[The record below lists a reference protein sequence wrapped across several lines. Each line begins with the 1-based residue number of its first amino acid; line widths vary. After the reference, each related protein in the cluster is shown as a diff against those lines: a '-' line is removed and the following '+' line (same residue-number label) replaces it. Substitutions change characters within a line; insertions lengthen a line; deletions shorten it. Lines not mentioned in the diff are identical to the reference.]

1 MPIFWPKKSRVFL
14 VPLSAYGFS
23 GLPRSEKNKEKNY
36 EKKIRKSK
44 IVFFPDIV
52 ISGIPLSR
60 VRRPGSHV
68 VTDFPFYGFL
78 NRAS

>member
-1 MPIFWPKKSRVFL
+1 MSVFWPKKNCVFL

-23 GLPRSEKNKEKNY
+23 GLPWNDKTKKKLIFT
-36 EKKIRKSK
+36 KKIWKSK
-44 IVFFPDIV
+44 IVFFLEIV

-68 VTDFPFYGFL
+68 VTDFPFYGFF
-78 NRAS
+78 